1 MTDQFSIGLT
11 SIRQASFSFPTVFA
25 GKQDGAG
32 TGFGDEIEERLVSM
46 ENDVHSGAGGSFQH
60 PG

>member
-1 MTDQFSIGLT
+1 MSKSSSLFSGRKGN
-11 SIRQASFSFPTVFA
+11 SPSFPTVFA

-32 TGFGDEIEERLVSM
+32 IGFGDEIEERLVSM
-46 ENDVHSGAGGSFQH
+46 ENDVHSGAGGSFHH